1 MLLTELEGPAVPEE
15 KAHSAGCCLGALSSA
30 ARGAQGLDL
39 FFCSDCH
46 PSALSLRES
55 FLATLY

>member
-1 MLLTELEGPAVPEE
+1 MLLTELKDPSVPE
-15 KAHSAGCCLGALSSA
+15 KARSAGCCLGALSSG

-39 FFCSDCH
+39 LECCDCH
-46 PSALSLRES
+46 PSALSLQES